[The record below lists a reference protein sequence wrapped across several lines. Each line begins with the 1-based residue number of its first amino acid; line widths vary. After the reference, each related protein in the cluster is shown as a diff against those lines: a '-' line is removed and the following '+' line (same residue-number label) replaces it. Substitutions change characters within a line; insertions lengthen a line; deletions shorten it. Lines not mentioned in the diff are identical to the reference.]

1 MFYRKPKQRS
11 AQGHERG
18 TLRSRGGHMVQGPGD
33 RRCRPQSTPR
43 VSQHGKPEGWGQGPT
58 RCRPMVGKQTTF
70 RNSSLRGSIPKGSLE
85 GGQADPPQKP
95 PGAADRLVCTLSKV
109 HGLSKAARQKFGG
122 RSRVPCKWTRRARQK
137 FGERSRVPLLG
148 RPRRGRTSPPVGDR
162 PHWASLW

>member
-1 MFYRKPKQRS
+1 MTYSRRTCLRLTVVSGPQV
-11 AQGHERG
+11 HIG
-18 TLRSRGGHMVQGPGD
+18 TSLGTSRGWAKPLHA
-33 RRCRPQSTPR
+33 CRPA
-43 VSQHGKPEGWGQGPT
+43 
-58 RCRPMVGKQTTF
+58 VGTQAPF
-70 RNSSLRGSIPKGSLE
+70 RNSSLRGSIPKGNLE

-109 HGLSKAARQKFGG
+109 HGLSKAARQKFGE

-162 PHWASLW
+162 PHWASLR